1 MAGIKAR
8 GVITNHLKRYHKE
21 KEIGKVLIEKDYP
34 FALIKF
40 RDVNFSE
47 SIDFETK
54 GASIKIEKPDWIKT
68 N

>member
-1 MAGIKAR
+1 MELILYE
-8 GVITNHLKRYHKE
+8 TNKKLYLNE

-40 RDVNFSE
+40 REVNFSE
-47 SIDFETK
+47 NIDFNTK
-54 GASIKIEKPDWIKT
+54 DASIKIEKPNWIK